1 MKNMK
6 KLLLSLAVLGL
17 ALGVMGQG
25 TTTSEMNGI
34 ITDDS
39 NAPLEGATVVAV
51 HNPTGSQYGAITN
64 ATGYFTI
71 PLMDVGG
78 PYTVTVSYVGYAS
91 FEKTDVYLQLGQG
104 YSVNTQLSTTEVAIA
119 EVAVIGTRVK
129 QYDLFDGNRTGAETV
144 LDEGQGGWRRH
155 LLCRNEQPL

>member
-1 MKNMK
+1 MKTMK
-6 KLLLSLAVLGL
+6 RVLLSLAVLGL

-51 HNPTGSQYGAITN
+51 HTPTGSQYGAITN
-64 ATGYFTI
+64 DQGHFTI

-78 PYTVTVSYVGYAS
+78 PYTVTVSYVGYADYTKS
-91 FEKTDVYLQLGQG
+91 DIYL
-104 YSVNTQLSTTEVAIA
+104 S
-119 EVAVIGTRVK
+119 
-129 QYDLFDGNRTGAETV
+129 
-144 LDEGQGGWRRH
+144 LDRGIQ
-155 LLCRNEQPL
+155 